1 MPKRTLTVTRLA
13 LPAIALLC
21 ALPALA
27 QTALAQTV
35 EGKGDGKVMMFDR
48 PPTVD
53 ELRDVVTPEPQRRTR
68 SIEIIGGAAS
78 SAAQR
83 PRQTERT
90 NYGGVPQAA
99 QPQQQYQEPA
109 YQPAPEPQ
117 YQPAPEPAAA
127 PAAAAVPQ
135 APRHRPK
142 ASRPAPQQAAL
153 PAAPAEEPAAQ
164 ADAGANA
171 FGFRINFA
179 FNSAEVPREF
189 YPYIDAVGG
198 LMKEDAS
205 LSLVIEG
212 HTDAVGGD
220 GYNRALSERRAVSV
234 GEYLV
239 RVHGVQPQRITVAGK
254 GESQPITS
262 DPNDGR
268 NRRVEFKPAR

>member
-1 MPKRTLTVTRLA
+1 MPKRTVTVTRLA

-21 ALPALA
+21 ALP
-27 QTALAQTV
+27 ALAQTV

-48 PPTVD
+48 PPTVE

-68 SIEIIGGAAS
+68 SIEIIGGAAN

-99 QPQQQYQEPA
+99 QPQQQYQQPEYQQPA

-127 PAAAAVPQ
+127 AVPQ
-135 APRHRPK
+135 APRPK
-142 ASRPAPQQAAL
+142 ASRPAPQQAAV
-153 PAAPAEEPAAQ
+153 PAAPAAEPAQ
-164 ADAGANA
+164 QEDAGANA

-198 LMKEDAS
+198 LMKEDGS

-239 RVHGVQPQRITVAGK
+239 RVHGVQPQRITVAGR
-254 GESQPITS
+254 GESQPIS
-262 DPNDGR
+262 ADPNDGR

>member
-1 MPKRTLTVTRLA
+1 MPKRTITLTRLA

-27 QTALAQTV
+27 QSV

-78 SAAQR
+78 GAAQR

-90 NYGGVPQAA
+90 NYGAVPQAA
-99 QPQQQYQEPA
+99 QPQYEQPA
-109 YQPAPEPQ
+109 YQSAPEPQ

-127 PAAAAVPQ
+127 A
-135 APRHRPK
+135 APRPRPK
-142 ASRPAPQQAAL
+142 ASQPAPQQAAL
-153 PAAPAEEPAAQ
+153 PAAPAEEAASQ
-164 ADAGANA
+164 DDAGANA

-198 LMKEDAS
+198 LMAQDTS

-212 HTDAVGGD
+212 HTDAVGAE
-220 GYNRALSERRAVSV
+220 GYNRALSERRAISV

-239 RVHGVQPQRITVAGK
+239 RVHGVQPQRIVVAGK
-254 GESQPITS
+254 GESQPLS
-262 DPNDGR
+262 ADPNDGR